1 MSKLKSLTFDAY
13 KVDAKQTLDEAKDE
27 EPDAVIV
34 LAFHRGSG
42 QFKIKC
48 SKVENRLELL
58 GALREAEQH
67 ILVNGYSNAP

>member
-1 MSKLKSLTFDAY
+1 MSRLKSLTFDTY
-13 KVDAKQTLDEAKDE
+13 KVAAKQTLDEAKDE

-34 LAFHRGSG
+34 LMFHRGSG

-48 SKVENRLELL
+48 SKIESRLELL

-67 ILVNGYSNAP
+67 ILVNGYSRAS

>member
-1 MSKLKSLTFDAY
+1 MSKLKSLTFDEY
-13 KVDAKQTLDEAKDE
+13 KVAAKQTLDDARDE

-34 LAFHRGSG
+34 LMFHRGSG

-67 ILVNGYSNAP
+67 VLVNGYSHAA